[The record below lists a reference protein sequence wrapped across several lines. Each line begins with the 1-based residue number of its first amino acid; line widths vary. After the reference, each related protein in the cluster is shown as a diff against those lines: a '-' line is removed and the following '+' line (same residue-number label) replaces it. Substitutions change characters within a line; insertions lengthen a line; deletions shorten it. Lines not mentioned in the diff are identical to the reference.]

1 MTPELVA
8 ETEQAQ
14 SMGAGRS
21 EVTYM
26 LGGKFGSYL

>member
-26 LGGKFGSYL
+26 LRGKFGSYL